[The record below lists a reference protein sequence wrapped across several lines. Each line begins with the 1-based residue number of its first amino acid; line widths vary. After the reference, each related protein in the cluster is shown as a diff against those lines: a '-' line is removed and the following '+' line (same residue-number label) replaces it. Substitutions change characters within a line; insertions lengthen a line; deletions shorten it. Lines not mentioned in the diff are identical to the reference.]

1 MMFLKKQKNIV
12 KPKEEKMP
20 GINPAVEKL
29 CEMVK
34 DLNSENMNEKLSTAL
49 TELGVECPWG
59 DWGDWGDSEA
69 FDDFMLSDRPLI
81 FQ

>member
-1 MMFLKKQKNIV
+1 MMFFKKQKSIA

-20 GINPAVEKL
+20 SINPAVEKL
-29 CEMVK
+29 CETVK
-34 DLNSENMNEKLSTAL
+34 ELDCENMNEKLSTAL
-49 TELGVECPWG
+49 TELGAECPWG
-59 DWGDWGDSEA
+59 NWGDSEA